1 MLPKR
6 ILVPTDLDEGALEAL
21 DVACDLGRPFGATI
35 YLVNAVTLTALGVPE
50 LGMAL
55 TGAALDGMIADNQ
68 RALDKLVAERKGK
81 ATFAQPLVASGDPV
95 SVIVDTATQFA
106 IDMIVMTTHGRRGVS
121 RMLLGSVTERVVRS
135 APCPVLTVRFH
146 AHEAAA

>member
-1 MLPKR
+1 MPPKR

-21 DVACDLGRPFGATI
+21 EVACDLGRPFGATI
-35 YLVNAVTLTALGVPE
+35 YLVNAVTLPALGAPE

-55 TGAALDGMIADNQ
+55 TGAAIDGMITDNLH
-68 RALDKLVAERKGK
+68 ALEKLVKDRQAR
-81 ATFAQPLVASGDPV
+81 ATFAQPIVTSGDAV
-95 SVIVDTATQFA
+95 SVILDTATQYA
-106 IDMIVMTTHGRRGVS
+106 VDMIVMTTHGRRGVS